1 MERKE
6 KMTAKSKIQELVDAA
21 NKEWGD
27 GTLMIPE
34 LGGILVNEHP
44 EIVSTGSDA
53 LDEAVGI
60 GGLPFGRIVEVMGQ
74 EASGKTTLVLHTIA
88 NAQKKGYRCAF
99 IDVEHAL
106 DTNRAKLIGVDF
118 EKLAISQPDSG
129 EQALE
134 LLEFLIRSG
143 QFRVIVIDSVA
154 ALITKA
160 EIEGEMLDANIGSQ
174 ARMMGKIMR
183 KITAPT
189 NKMKVLVIFT
199 NQVRAKLGGFGF
211 IPQTTT
217 PGGNALKFYATL
229 RLDMVRTGNKKNS
242 KGELQWTTH
251 KVTVKKNKLAPP
263 ARIAEFKIGV
273 NGIMNDTVKMDE
285 VEAVGS
291 DE

>member
-1 MERKE
+1 M
-6 KMTAKSKIQELVDAA
+6 ANNNKIEQLVAEA

-27 GTLMIPE
+27 GTLIIPE
-34 LGGILVNEHP
+34 LGGSLVNEHP
-44 EIVSTGSDA
+44 EVISTGCDA
-53 LDEAVGI
+53 VDKAVGI
-60 GGLPFGRIVEVMGQ
+60 GGLPLGRIVEVMGQ

-88 NAQKKGYRCAF
+88 NAQQKGYRCAF

-106 DTNRAKLIGVDF
+106 DTDRAKAIGVDF

-143 QFRVIVIDSVA
+143 QFKVIVVDSVA
-154 ALITKA
+154 ALIPKA
-160 EIEGEMLDANIGSQ
+160 EIEGEMTDANIGSQ

-183 KITAPT
+183 KITAPA

-217 PGGNALKFYATL
+217 PGGNALKFYATM
-229 RLDMVRTGNKKNS
+229 RLDMVRTSNKKNS
-242 KGELQWTTH
+242 KGELLYTTH
-251 KVTVKKNKLAPP
+251 KATVKKNKLAPP
-263 ARIAEFKIGV
+263 ARVAEFKIGI
-273 NGIMNDTVKMDE
+273 NGIMNDPVVKGEE
-285 VEAVGS
+285 VS

>member
-1 MERKE
+1 MPK
-6 KMTAKSKIQELVDAA
+6 TDKIQQLVDEA

-27 GTLMIPE
+27 GTLIIPE
-34 LGGILVNEHP
+34 LGGTMVNEHP
-44 EIVSTGSDA
+44 EVIPTGCEAIDKA
-53 LDEAVGI
+53 LGV
-60 GGLPFGRIVEVMGQ
+60 GGLPMGRIVEVMGQ
-74 EASGKTTLVLHTIA
+74 EASGKTTVVLHVIA
-88 NAQKKGYRCAF
+88 NAQKMGKRAAF

-106 DTNRAKLIGVDF
+106 DTDRAKAIGVDF

-143 QFRVIVIDSVA
+143 QFGVIVVDSVA
-154 ALITKA
+154 ALIPKA
-160 EIEGEMLDANIGSQ
+160 EIEGEMTDANIGSQ

-217 PGGNALKFYATL
+217 PGGNALKFYASM
-229 RLDMVRTGNKKNS
+229 RMDMVRTGNKYNS
-242 KGELQWTTH
+242 KKELLYTTH
-251 KVTVKKNKLAPP
+251 QLTVKKNKLAPP
-263 ARIAEFKIGV
+263 ARIAEFKITEKGIV
-273 NGIMNDTVKMDE
+273 NENVNLKE
-285 VEAVGS
+285 VEA
-291 DE
+291 ETE

>member
-1 MERKE
+1 MS
-6 KMTAKSKIQELVDAA
+6 SKIQQLVEEA

-27 GTLMIPE
+27 GTLIIPE
-34 LGGILVNEHP
+34 LGGVLVNEHP
-44 EIVSTGSDA
+44 EVISTGCDA
-53 LDEAVGI
+53 VNKAVGI
-60 GGLPFGRIVEVMGQ
+60 GGFPMGRIVEVMGQ

-88 NAQKKGYRCAF
+88 EAQKAGKRCAF

-106 DTNRAKLIGVDF
+106 DTERAKKIGVDF

-143 QFRVIVIDSVA
+143 QFGVIVVDSVA
-154 ALITKA
+154 ALIPKA
-160 EIEGEMLDANIGSQ
+160 EIEGEMTDANIGAQ

-183 KITAPT
+183 KITAPA

-217 PGGNALKFYATL
+217 PGGNALKFYASL
-229 RLDMVRTGNKKNS
+229 RIDMVRTSNKMAQES
-242 KGELQWTTH
+242 GEKVLKYTTH
-251 KVTVKKNKLAPP
+251 KATIKKNKLAPP
-263 ARIAEFKIGV
+263 AKIAEFKIGES
-273 NGIMNDTVKMDE
+273 GIINDVVK
-285 VEAVGS
+285 S
-291 DE
+291 DVV

>member
-1 MERKE
+1 MP
-6 KMTAKSKIQELVDAA
+6 SKLQELVDEA

-27 GTLMIPE
+27 GTLLIPE
-34 LGGILVNEHP
+34 LGGAMVNEHP
-44 EIVSTGSDA
+44 EVVSTGCDA
-53 LDEAVGI
+53 VDTALGI
-60 GGLPFGRIVEVMGQ
+60 GGFPLGRIVEVMGQ

-88 NAQKKGYRCAF
+88 NAQKMGKRCAF

-106 DTNRAKLIGVDF
+106 DTDRAKAIGVDF
-118 EKLAISQPDSG
+118 DKLAISQPDSG

-143 QFRVIVIDSVA
+143 QFGVVVVDSVA
-154 ALITKA
+154 ALIPKA
-160 EIEGEMLDANIGSQ
+160 EIEGEMTDANIGAQ

-183 KITAPT
+183 KITAPA

-217 PGGNALKFYATL
+217 PGGNALKFYASM

-242 KGELQWTTH
+242 KGELQHTTH
-251 KVTVKKNKLAPP
+251 KCTVKKNKLAPP
-263 ARIAEFKIGV
+263 ARVAEFKI
-273 NGIMNDTVKMDE
+273 NADGIMNDGVKTE
-285 VEAVGS
+285 VA
-291 DE
+291 

>member
-1 MERKE
+1 MN
-6 KMTAKSKIQELVDAA
+6 KIQELVDAA

-27 GTLMIPE
+27 GTLIIPE
-34 LGGILVNEHP
+34 LGGKLVNEIP
-44 EIVSTGSDA
+44 EIVSTGSVAIDGA
-53 LDEAVGI
+53 LGV

-88 NAQKKGYRCAF
+88 NAQKKGYRAAF

-106 DTNRAKLIGVDF
+106 STERAKLIGVDF

-134 LLEFLIRSG
+134 LLEFLIRSK
-143 QFRVIVIDSVA
+143 QFKVIVIDSVA
-154 ALITKA
+154 ALISKA
-160 EIEGEMLDANIGSQ
+160 EIEGEMTDANIGSQ

-189 NKMKVLVIFT
+189 NQNKVLVIFT

-217 PGGNALKFYATL
+217 PGGNALKFYASM
-229 RLDMVRTGNKKNS
+229 RIDMVRTGNKKNS
-242 KGELQWTTH
+242 KGELQYTTH
-251 KVTVKKNKLAPP
+251 KATVKKNKLAPP
-263 ARIAEFKIGV
+263 ARVAEFKIGLA
-273 NGIMNDTVKMDE
+273 GIMNDKIDLAE
-285 VEAVGS
+285 VEEDKG
-291 DE
+291 E

>member
-1 MERKE
+1 MANN
-6 KMTAKSKIQELVDAA
+6 TKIQALVDEA

-27 GTLMIPE
+27 GTLIIPE
-34 LGGILVNEHP
+34 LGGSLVNEHP
-44 EIVSTGSDA
+44 EVIPTGCAAIDNA
-53 LDEAVGI
+53 LGI
-60 GGLPFGRIVEVMGQ
+60 GGFPMGRIIEVMGQ
-74 EASGKTTLVLHTIA
+74 EASGKTTVVLHVIA
-88 NAQKKGYRCAF
+88 NAQKMGKRCAF

-106 DTNRAKLIGVDF
+106 DTDRAKMLGVDF

-143 QFRVIVIDSVA
+143 QFGVIVVDSVA
-154 ALITKA
+154 ALIPKA
-160 EIEGEMLDANIGSQ
+160 EIEGEMTDANIGSQ

-217 PGGNALKFYATL
+217 PGGNALKFYASM

-242 KGELQWTTH
+242 KGELQYTTH
-251 KVTVKKNKLAPP
+251 KATVKKNKLAPP
-263 ARIAEFKIGV
+263 AKVAEFKIGL
-273 NGIMNDTVKMDE
+273 NGIMNDNKK
-285 VEAVGS
+285 EAVEE
-291 DE
+291 DVE

>member
-1 MERKE
+1 MS
-6 KMTAKSKIQELVDAA
+6 SKIQQLVEEA

-27 GTLMIPE
+27 GTLIIPE
-34 LGGILVNEHP
+34 LGGVMVNEHP
-44 EIVSTGSDA
+44 DVVSTGC
-53 LDEAVGI
+53 EAVDKALGI
-60 GGLPFGRIVEVMGQ
+60 GGFPYGRIVEVMGQ
-74 EASGKTTLVLHTIA
+74 EASGKTTLVLHAIA
-88 NAQKKGYRCAF
+88 NAQKAGKRCAF

-106 DTNRAKLIGVDF
+106 DTDRAKKIGVDF
-118 EKLAISQPDSG
+118 DKLAISQPDSG

-143 QFRVIVIDSVA
+143 QFAIIVVDSVA
-154 ALITKA
+154 ALIPKA
-160 EIEGEMLDANIGSQ
+160 EIEGEMTDANIGAQ

-183 KITAPT
+183 KITAPA

-217 PGGNALKFYATL
+217 PGGNALKFYASQ

-263 ARIAEFKIGV
+263 ARIAEFKINE
-273 NGIMNDTVKMDE
+273 NGIMNETVK
-285 VEAVGS
+285 S
-291 DE
+291 DVV

>member
-1 MERKE
+1 M
-6 KMTAKSKIQELVDAA
+6 ASKIQQLLDEA

-27 GTLMIPE
+27 GTLIIPE
-34 LGGILVNEHP
+34 LGGVLVNEHP
-44 EIVSTGSDA
+44 EVISTGCQSV
-53 LDEAVGI
+53 DEALGI
-60 GGLPFGRIVEVMGQ
+60 DGLPFGRIVEIMGQ

-88 NAQKKGYRCAF
+88 NAQKMGKRCAF

-106 DTNRAKLIGVDF
+106 DTDRAKLIGVDF

-143 QFRVIVIDSVA
+143 QFGVIVVDSVA
-154 ALITKA
+154 ALIPKA
-160 EIEGEMLDANIGSQ
+160 EIEGEMTDANIGAQ

-189 NKMKVLVIFT
+189 NKNKVLVIFT

-217 PGGNALKFYATL
+217 PGGNALKFYASV

-242 KGELQWTTH
+242 KGELQYTTH
-251 KVTVKKNKLAPP
+251 KCTVKKNKLAPP
-263 ARIAEFKIGV
+263 ARVAEFKIGV
-273 NGIMNDTVKMDE
+273 NGIMPE
-285 VEAVGS
+285 VTKSEAV
-291 DE
+291 

>member
-1 MERKE
+1 MSN
-6 KMTAKSKIQELVDAA
+6 SKLEQLVAEA

-27 GTLMIPE
+27 GTLIIPE
-34 LGGILVNEHP
+34 LGGSLVNEHP
-44 EIVSTGSDA
+44 EVISTGCDA
-53 LDEAVGI
+53 VDRAVGI

-106 DTNRAKLIGVDF
+106 DTDRAKAIGVDF

-134 LLEFLIRSG
+134 LLEYLIRSG
-143 QFRVIVIDSVA
+143 QFKVIVVDSVA
-154 ALITKA
+154 ALIPKA
-160 EIEGEMLDANIGSQ
+160 EIEGEMTDANIGSQ

-183 KITAPT
+183 KITAPA

-217 PGGNALKFYATL
+217 PGGNALKFYATM

-242 KGELQWTTH
+242 KGELQYTTH
-251 KVTVKKNKLAPP
+251 KATVKKNKLAPP
-263 ARIAEFKIGV
+263 AKVAEFKIGL
-273 NGIMNDTVKMDE
+273 NGIINDATKE
-285 VEAVGS
+285 TGVEA
-291 DE
+291 DNE